1 MKPDSRLV
9 FSKLEAL
16 GNDFV
21 LIDAR
26 TQPFSPS
33 SDWLRRL
40 ANRRLGVGCDQILV
54 LITAEH
60 TGAACRV
67 RIHNADGSLAEQ
79 CGNGMRAVAL
89 WLHERGELGES
100 TSLQTDGGLVVVRRS
115 DDGQFSVSLA
125 EPAFASDAWGSATS
139 PDQWTEQIDGGAY
152 PVRGVSMGNPH
163 LVLRLKA
170 AADADLVVRLG
181 EHFQGH
187 PALPQGANINLAFG
201 ETRNRISLRVNERGV
216 GPTPACGS
224 GACATAVAYIHD
236 GLADSPVSVIQPG
249 GELVI
254 HWPGVGE
261 SVTMTGPARHVF
273 DGFLE
278 PWTPSIR

>member
-1 MKPDSRLV
+1 MKPDFRLA

-26 TQPFSPS
+26 TQSFSPS
-33 SDWLRRL
+33 SDWLRQI
-40 ANRRLGVGCDQILV
+40 ADRRRGVGCDQILI

-60 TGAACRV
+60 PEAACRV

-89 WLHERGELGES
+89 WLQGRGELGES
-100 TSLQTDGGLVVVRRS
+100 ASLQTDGGLVAVRCT
-115 DDGQFSVSLA
+115 DDGQFSARLA
-125 EPAFASDAWGSATS
+125 EPAFASLAWGSATA
-139 PDQWTEQIDGGAY
+139 PEHWTEQIDGRAY

-163 LVLRLKA
+163 LVLSLEA
-170 AADADLVVRLG
+170 AADPDLVVRLG

-187 PALPQGANINLAFG
+187 PALPQGANINLAFA
-201 ETRNRISLRVNERGV
+201 ETRNRIRLRVHERGV

-278 PWTPSIR
+278 PRTPSIR